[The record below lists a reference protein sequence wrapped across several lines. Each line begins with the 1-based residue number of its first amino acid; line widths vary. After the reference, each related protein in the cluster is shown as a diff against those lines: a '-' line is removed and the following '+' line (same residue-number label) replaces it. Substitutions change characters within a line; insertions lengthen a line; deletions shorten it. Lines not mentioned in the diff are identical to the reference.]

1 MAASVKAL
9 LLSTQILRSRTG
21 LSLVLILLVVV
32 VRVAVV
38 PAASG

>member
-1 MAASVKAL
+1 MTASVKAL
-9 LLSTQILRSRTG
+9 LLSNQILQSRTG

-38 PAASG
+38 PGASG